1 MEQPV
6 ERTPRPSMLTADEVA
21 ERLKIKKGSAYEVI
35 RQMNKE
41 QEVLGRVVIREH
53 TWLTKENIIQGKLIP
68 FFGDMRMCDIRP
80 VDIVRWQNSL
90 TGSTRPDGDVFKLT
104 NLRIINSRLNAIF
117 NHAERY

>member
-6 ERTPRPSMLTADEVA
+6 ARTPRPGMLTADEVA

-41 QEVLGRVVIREH
+41 QETLGRVVIREH
-53 TWLTKENIIQGKLIP
+53 TWLTKENIIQSKLIP
-68 FFGDMRMCDIRP
+68 FFGDMRMCEIRP

-90 TGSTRPDGDVFKLT
+90 TGSTRPDGDVFKPT
-104 NLRIINSRLNAIF
+104 YLRILNSQLNAIF

>member
-6 ERTPRPSMLTADEVA
+6 ARTPRPSMFTADEVV
-21 ERLKIKKGSAYEVI
+21 ERLKIKRGGVYEVI
-35 RQMNKE
+35 RQVNKE
-41 QEVLGRVVIREH
+41 QEALGRVVIREH
-53 TWLTKENIIQGKLIP
+53 TWLAKENIIQSKLIP

-90 TGSTRPDGDVFKLT
+90 TGSTRQDGDSFKPT
-104 NLRIINSRLNAIF
+104 YLRIINHQLNAIF

>member
-6 ERTPRPSMLTADEVA
+6 TRTPRPSMLTADEVV
-21 ERLKIKKGSAYEVI
+21 ERLKIKRGGVYEVI
-35 RQMNKE
+35 QQMNKE
-41 QEVLGRVVIREH
+41 QEALGCVVIRGH
-53 TWLTKENIIQGKLIP
+53 TWLTKENIIQSKLIP

-90 TGSTRPDGDVFKLT
+90 TGSTRPDGDAFKPT
-104 NLRIINSRLNAIF
+104 YLRIINSQLNAIF